1 MPQNN
6 SRWKNIWKT
15 LGKACAAGLLGCAGL
30 ALAAEPM
37 RYIHPP
43 PESGADV
50 RMNYYWEL
58 LQAALEETTP
68 KWGPFDIVVSPK
80 VVSAARAELLLAASS
95 DVTITVRTTSTEREK
110 TLLAVLIPLDKGL
123 TGYRLFLTKTQTQ
136 QRLNQVRTLQD
147 LQQFSIGQGINW
159 IDSDILRN
167 AGLNVVTG
175 PNYDSLFAMLGANR
189 FDLFSRGI
197 NEIGMEFNFA
207 TGQHSDLAI
216 ERNLMLYY
224 PLPRYFFFSRTPEGD
239 RLARR
244 VNEGLRML
252 LKNGKFDKR
261 YQAFKRSILVDLQL
275 AGRRIFR
282 IQNPYLSAATPLA
295 ERELWDTLDAELKPL
310 P

>member
-1 MPQNN
+1 
-6 SRWKNIWKT
+6 
-15 LGKACAAGLLGCAGL
+15 
-30 ALAAEPM
+30 M

-207 TGQHSDLAI
+207 TGQHLDLAI

>member
-1 MPQNN
+1 
-6 SRWKNIWKT
+6 
-15 LGKACAAGLLGCAGL
+15 
-30 ALAAEPM
+30 M

-110 TLLAVLIPLDKGL
+110 TLMAVMIPLDKGL

-175 PNYDSLFAMLGANR
+175 PNYDSLFSMLGANR

-224 PLPRYFFFSRTPEGD
+224 PLPRYFFFSRTPEGE

-295 ERELWDTLDAELKPL
+295 DRELWDTLEAELKPA